1 MKVTAAMLKSDRT
14 VAARDREVR
23 GPMLAA
29 LVYDVQTYRDDI
41 FKQVVDRC
49 RTRGFRLAGS

>member
-1 MKVTAAMLKSDRT
+1 MLKSDRT